1 LVVKGDKDG
10 NIRKMRDTSVLSNI
24 NGYKAISII
33 GGEFAIASD
42 ESEVAIATL
51 LGSCVA
57 MMFYD
62 KVQKVRGMNHF
73 LLPTSGGF
81 TDSFKYGLNS
91 VETMLNSMYKLG
103 CKKEHLEV
111 KIVGGAAVIASS
123 NNIGEKNVNFARDFC
138 RSENIRVSSEH
149 VHGDHG
155 RMVLL
160 ANEFKTFIRF
170 VTNSAIEE
178 KIKIEEK
185 KILEVANKKE
195 EAILESGDITL
206 F

>member
-1 LVVKGDKDG
+1 MVVKGDKDG

>member
-81 TDSFKYGLNS
+81 ADSFKYGLNS

-149 VHGDHG
+149 VHGEHG